1 MARLLIYYAH
11 PGHKHSQVN
20 RLMYRAARRVDGAT
34 IVDLYAEY
42 PRFDIDI
49 DTEQQRLVEHD
60 IIVFQCPMFWYSTP
74 SLVKEWIDLVLEHGF
89 AYGSGGDALD
99 GKVLQFALTAAGPS
113 EAYSPE
119 GQQRFPVRTFLSPL
133 EQTARLCHM
142 TFPAPY
148 LLFSALQAP
157 EDGRAEKHVDGYLR
171 LLKAYRD
178 ERYAIARA
186 VDMDL
191 VDADSLPVNTV
202 A

>member
-1 MARLLIYYAH
+1 MARLLLYYAH

-20 RLMYRAARRVDGAT
+20 RLMYRAARRVDSAT

-49 DTEQQRLVEHD
+49 DVEQQRLVEHD
-60 IIVFQCPMFWYSTP
+60 VIVFQCPMFWYSTP

-89 AYGSGGDALD
+89 AYGSEGEALK
-99 GKVLQFALTAAGPS
+99 GKILQFALTAAGPP
-113 EAYSPE
+113 EAYCAE

-142 TFPAPY
+142 QFPAPY
-148 LLFSALQAP
+148 LLFSALHAP
-157 EDGRAEKHVDGYLR
+157 EDGRAEQHVDGYLR

-178 ERYAIARA
+178 ECYDIDRAI
-186 VDMDL
+186 DMDT
-191 VDADSLPVNTV
+191 VHAETLPVNTV